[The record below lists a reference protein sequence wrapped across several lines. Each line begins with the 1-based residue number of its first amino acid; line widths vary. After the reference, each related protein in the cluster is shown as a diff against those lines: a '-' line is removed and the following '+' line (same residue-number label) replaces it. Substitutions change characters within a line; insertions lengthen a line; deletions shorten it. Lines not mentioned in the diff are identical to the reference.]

1 MEGAFQTHPVPQN
14 VTNFEF
20 HLIGD
25 MTLKQF
31 GYLAAG
37 LGFAYLVFVLLAGT
51 FPFIAWPVILLSS
64 LTGIAFAFLPIQE
77 RPLDH
82 WVAAFFSAIFKP
94 TKMEYKSAVLTK
106 EDPLFKNRLNIY
118 LKSFKSVSSYAF
130 GNSGFI
136 NPILNEKIAVSMPAS
151 TSTQDGATTPLPLPS
166 LRSVSSESIGVND
179 TPLPP
184 VSEGNALKKTVE
196 LARDAQDTQSKIKE
210 IEVSLEEIKK
220 KAASAGEDPRE
231 YIEKFEGLLNEL
243 QKLNIEAGSLA
254 KQMAQITQTATRP
267 ASAPAVKARNIPTL
281 TLTTFDNVINGI
293 VTDWEGNYLENA
305 IIVAH
310 DKQGLPVRALKSNKL
325 GQFIAAT
332 PLPNGIYTIVV
343 EKEGMMFD
351 VVEVELKGD
360 VLKPVMISAK
370 RSVALS

>member
-118 LKSFKSVSSYAF
+118 LK
-130 GNSGFI
+130 
-136 NPILNEKIAVSMPAS
+136 
-151 TSTQDGATTPLPLPS
+151 
-166 LRSVSSESIGVND
+166 
-179 TPLPP
+179 
-184 VSEGNALKKTVE
+184 
-196 LARDAQDTQSKIKE
+196 
-210 IEVSLEEIKK
+210 
-220 KAASAGEDPRE
+220 
-231 YIEKFEGLLNEL
+231 
-243 QKLNIEAGSLA
+243 
-254 KQMAQITQTATRP
+254 
-267 ASAPAVKARNIPTL
+267 
-281 TLTTFDNVINGI
+281 
-293 VTDWEGNYLENA
+293 
-305 IIVAH
+305 
-310 DKQGLPVRALKSNKL
+310 
-325 GQFIAAT
+325 
-332 PLPNGIYTIVV
+332 
-343 EKEGMMFD
+343 
-351 VVEVELKGD
+351 
-360 VLKPVMISAK
+360 
-370 RSVALS
+370 